1 MAAGWSLACFFLLTF
16 AVAGFA
22 AQFEPG
28 LWYASI
34 QKPGFTPPNWV
45 FAPAWTV
52 LYAAMAVAGWMVWR
66 VAGWGRALA
75 LWIAQ
80 LLLNGAWSWL
90 FFGLHEPGL
99 ALAEILVLWIAI
111 AATIAVFLHVRR
123 AAAFLLVPYLAWVS
137 FAGLLNAAIWHL
149 NR

>member
-28 LWYASI
+28 LWYEGI

-45 FAPAWTV
+45 FGPAWTV
-52 LYAAMAVAGWMVWR
+52 LYAAVAVAGWMVWR

-80 LLLNGAWSWL
+80 PLLNGAWSWL

-111 AATIAVFLHVRR
+111 AATIAAFLHVRR